1 VRTNDTASTGKVTTA
16 LANVQGEV
24 VVQFVPF
31 AAHWINEL
39 VKYNLTCAGFAP
51 DGSPFTLLTKLP
63 CRNWWSSMVRKYRP
77 VHGLVAFPAKRDQI
91 GLCVISMGASPS
103 HVVNVQIPER
113 SALLTTPTVAF
124 QDGTTQRRI
133 KPRRRSNSR
142 SFLRSGIIHLAQS

>member
-1 VRTNDTASTGKVTTA
+1 VITNDTSTRKVATA
-16 LANVQGEV
+16 LDNVQGNV

-63 CRNWWSSMVRKYRP
+63 CGNWWSSMVRKCRP
-77 VHGLVAFPAKRDQI
+77 VQGLVAFPAKRDQI
-91 GLCVISMGASPS
+91 GLCVISTGASPS
-103 HVVNVQIPER
+103 HMVNVEVPEG
-113 SALLTTPTVAF
+113 SAFLTAPIVAF
-124 QDGTTQRRI
+124 QNHSTQFRI

-142 SFLRSGIIHLAQS
+142 PFLRS